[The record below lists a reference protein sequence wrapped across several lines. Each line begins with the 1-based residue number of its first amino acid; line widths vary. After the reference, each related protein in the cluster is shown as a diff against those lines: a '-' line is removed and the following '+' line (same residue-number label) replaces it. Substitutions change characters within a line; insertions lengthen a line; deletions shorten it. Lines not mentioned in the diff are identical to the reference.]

1 MAINKRAKNGRKVS
15 FLISFDGKNFF
26 GVSSFSVLRETCL

>member
-1 MAINKRAKNGRKVS
+1 MAINKRAKNGRKES

-26 GVSSFSVLRETCL
+26 GVPPFSVLRETCF